1 MDIIIPREHQA
12 APSYPE
18 INLVGNDGSILL
30 ANEHDS
36 VQNAMDIAMA
46 KQIAEALDA
55 AYPGHLWAINVMGD
69 QGVVTIHNMM
79 LSAQYGYTLHLDKRY
94 SASETVTA
102 AKRAA
107 GEILERYNVARGRIN
122 HDHMASMKTD
132 FAGRIIGDLSK

>member
-1 MDIIIPREHQA
+1 MDIIIPQEHQA
-12 APSYPE
+12 APSHPY
-18 INLVGNDGSILL
+18 INLVGNDASILL
-30 ANEHDS
+30 ANEHDA

-79 LSAQYGYTLHLDKRY
+79 LSAKYGYTLHLDKRY
-94 SASETVTA
+94 SASEMVTA